1 MFFYKQKT
9 AYEMRI
15 SDWSSDVCS
24 SDLQHPLTKTDRC
37 REHRLA
43 GRGVRPPERRY
54 RQASGKRRF
63 RLQLA
68 RGGQPVDDFA
78 GPLQPT
84 VELALRTQRLVQPQL
99 ALRLQSERSPKR
111 RQAMEA
117 PRPEERRVGQEG
129 VRQGR

>member
-1 MFFYKQKT
+1 
-9 AYEMRI
+9 MRI

-24 SDLQHPLTKTDRC
+24 SDL
-37 REHRLA
+37 
-43 GRGVRPPERRY
+43 ERRY

-84 VELALRTQRLVQPQL
+84 VELALRPQRLVQPQL
-99 ALRLQSERSPKR
+99 ALRLQVERSPKR

-117 PRPEERRVGQEG
+117 PDAVTVAPGRQCRLRLARPDRAEARRGGKECVSTW
-129 VRQGR
+129 